1 MRNADPVDEAA
12 DVAAENL
19 ERAIDLALNSAA
31 PPLPAKGACY
41 YCDEPLGA
49 GLRFCDE
56 LCRGDYDHLMTRRK
70 VNGVKP

>member
-1 MRNADPVDEAA
+1 MRNADLVDEAA

-19 ERAIDLALNSAA
+19 ERAISRVLNSSP
-31 PPLPAKGACY
+31 PPLPSKGACY

-56 LCRGDYDHLMTRRK
+56 FCREDHDYMVTRRK
-70 VNGVKP
+70 VNGIKP

>member
-19 ERAIDLALNSAA
+19 ERFIAA
-31 PPLPAKGACY
+31 ARAEAEPRLQAKGSCY
-41 YCDEPLGA
+41 YCEEPLGA

-56 LCRGDYDHLMTRRK
+56 FCCGDYDHLMTRRK
-70 VNGVKP
+70 VNGIKP